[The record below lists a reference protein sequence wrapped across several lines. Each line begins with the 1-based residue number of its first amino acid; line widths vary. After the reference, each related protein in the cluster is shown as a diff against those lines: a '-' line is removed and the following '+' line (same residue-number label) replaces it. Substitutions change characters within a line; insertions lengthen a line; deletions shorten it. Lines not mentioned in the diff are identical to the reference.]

1 MAKSNS
7 RKQWIKAL
15 VLTVGV
21 ADCVGIY
28 MINQRL
34 TAPVPDEVR
43 FDTAYTM
50 PIDVGTFRPEQGAAP
65 VLAIGPAAVAA
76 KPAVAD
82 AAAAKNSRPAVA
94 LAPAAAAPAA
104 VSVARSNDVRA
115 PVVAAAPRAVSPAP
129 ERLRLANVK
138 VAAVAVPAGT
148 VTTRLKAAKPAVLA
162 VKAAPPEA
170 RSVRVVTRTAKV
182 MRTNK
187 ATLSRLVPAE
197 RDETVFASAFAGL
210 DNPVAADQQLEQLQG
225 PADPA
230 LAEAQGDVD
239 FAQAFVAP
247 AAADNAAPEAPV
259 SELPAMAP
267 AQELPAS
274 L

>member
-28 MINQRL
+28 LINQRL

-50 PIDVGTFRPEQGAAP
+50 PMDVGTFRPEQVSAAP
-65 VLAIGPAAVAA
+65 VLAIAPSPAA
-76 KPAVAD
+76 KPANAS
-82 AAAAKNSRPAVA
+82 AAAAKNARPAVA
-94 LAPAAAAPAA
+94 LAPAAGAG
-104 VSVARSNDVRA
+104 ARQDDVRMPMA
-115 PVVAAAPRAVSPAP
+115 AAAPRSVAPAP
-129 ERLRLANVK
+129 ERLRLADVK
-138 VAAVAVPAGT
+138 VPAVAVPAGT
-148 VTTRLKAAKPAVLA
+148 VTARLKSAKPAVLA
-162 VKAAPPEA
+162 ARVGAPEA
-170 RSVRVVTRTAKV
+170 RTVRAVTRTAKV
-182 MRTNK
+182 MRTSK
-187 ATLSRLVPAE
+187 ASLSRLVPAE
-197 RDETVFASAFAGL
+197 RHETVFASAFAGL
-210 DNPVAADQQLEQLQG
+210 DNPVAAGQQLEQLQG

-247 AAADNAAPEAPV
+247 AATDNAAPEAPAA
-259 SELPAMAP
+259 ELPAIAP
-267 AQELPAS
+267 AQDLPAS